1 MDGLKKTFG
10 KAAQAVSEKVGS
22 NADRTEMDPQFK
34 EMERLT
40 DCTAKAISELLGHT
54 REYLQPNSSMRT
66 HLVSGSSYS
75 KVTHGGKQ
83 RPEQYEEK
91 LGKMMRRTGLELE
104 GTNLG
109 TSLLTVSDAMSQL
122 ADTKNQFDDA
132 SKAEFLDPLQQMMD
146 KDIKEVAHH
155 RKKLNGRRLD
165 YDYKRGKLKSGSKGV
180 TEDEVQMS
188 YEKLEESIQLAGNSM
203 HTLLSNDVEQ
213 VNQLYQFIAAMKR
226 YHEESAAT
234 LEPILNQLE
243 QQKGSI
249 ERAPY
254 KEMADMSIKRDPM
267 VMAMGGGAAAAT
279 ATATRTS
286 ASAWD
291 STPNTQNRPVPATR
305 NPSAQPRR
313 PTAQALY
320 DFEPENPGELEF
332 QEGDV
337 INLTS
342 QIDENWFEGEI
353 HGKTGFFPIN
363 YVKVLVPLN

>member
-1 MDGLKKTFG
+1 MKTKSKLIRKRGVLTMDGLKKTFG

-188 YEKLEESIQLAGNSM
+188 YEKLEESIQLG
-203 HTLLSNDVEQ
+203 TF
-213 VNQLYQFIAAMKR
+213 Y
-226 YHEESAAT
+226 
-234 LEPILNQLE
+234 
-243 QQKGSI
+243 
-249 ERAPY
+249 
-254 KEMADMSIKRDPM
+254 
-267 VMAMGGGAAAAT
+267 
-279 ATATRTS
+279 
-286 ASAWD
+286 
-291 STPNTQNRPVPATR
+291 
-305 NPSAQPRR
+305 
-313 PTAQALY
+313 
-320 DFEPENPGELEF
+320 F
-332 QEGDV
+332 Q
-337 INLTS
+337 
-342 QIDENWFEGEI
+342 
-353 HGKTGFFPIN
+353 
-363 YVKVLVPLN
+363 